1 MGQRTLRARP
11 GSSHPSGAEI
21 NAPEEVA
28 PMRKWLVLAAL
39 AFPALAAQPATQPVP
54 PAVQAAAPAAPANPF
69 FAEWTT
75 PFGVPPFGAIEVAHY
90 MPAFTEG
97 ITRERAEV
105 AAIVKNPEPPT
116 FGNTVVALDGAGE
129 FLDRVQTVFY
139 GQLSAETSDA
149 LQAVAKD
156 VAPQLAALSDD
167 INLDPALFARV
178 KTVWEKRDAS
188 GLTAEQKKLVDE
200 TYKGF
205 VRGGANLDA
214 TGQERLRAINKELS
228 LEGLRFGDNVLRET
242 NAYRLV
248 IEKRDDLAGLPP
260 GVVNGAA
267 AAAKAAKLEGK
278 WVFTLQAPSIW
289 PFLQY
294 ADNRELR
301 RQILTAYIT
310 RCDHGD
316 ASDNKAILAKLAAL
330 RYEKAKLLGFPT
342 WANFVLDRNMAKTP
356 DKVYGLL
363 DRLWTPALA
372 VAHQEAADLQAAIDA
387 DGQTFKLEPWDWRYY
402 SERVKKARYD
412 FDEEAL
418 RPYFKLDNVRDGAF
432 YVANKLYGITF
443 TERTDIPKYH
453 SEVRTFEVKDADGSF
468 LGVFMTDYYPR
479 PGKRGGA
486 WSGRYRDQWFK
497 DGKDVRPIVV
507 NVCNFSRPAGDAPAL
522 LSLEEA
528 ETLFHEFG
536 HGLHSLLSRVHY
548 HGVARVPRDFV
559 ELPSQIME
567 NWVLEP
573 EVLKVYAKHWKTGAV
588 IPAELVA
595 KVGRARKFNQGFATV
610 EYLAASYLDMDWHT
624 VTDAKERDATAFE
637 NAAMAKIHMPP
648 EIVVRYRSPY
658 FSHIFGPGGG
668 YSAGYYSYIWAEVLV
683 ADAFQAFAERGIFDQ
698 ATARSFRTNILE
710 RPGTGDV
717 MEAYVRFRGHEP
729 SVQPL
734 LAKRGLTATPA
745 APATK

>member
-1 MGQRTLRARP
+1 
-11 GSSHPSGAEI
+11 
-21 NAPEEVA
+21 
-28 PMRKWLVLAAL
+28 MRKWFVLAVLAAVAL
-39 AFPALAAQPATQPVP
+39 PAVAAQPATQPVP
-54 PAVQAAAPAAPANPF
+54 PAAKAAAPAAAANPF

-75 PFGVPPFGAIEVAHY
+75 PFGVPPFGEIRVEHYLPAIK
-90 MPAFTEG
+90 EG
-97 ITRERAEV
+97 IARERAEV
-105 AAIVKNPEPPT
+105 AAIAKNPEAPT
-116 FGNTVVALDGAGE
+116 FANTVAALDGVGE
-129 FLDRVQTVFY
+129 FLDRVDAVFY
-139 GQLSAETSDA
+139 GQLSAESSPQ
-149 LQAVAKD
+149 LQAVAKEA
-156 VAPQLAALSDD
+156 APLLTALGDD
-167 INLDPALFARV
+167 INLDPVLFARV
-178 KTVWEKRDAS
+178 KAVWEKREAL
-188 GLTAEQKKLVDE
+188 GLTGEQKKLVDDA
-200 TYKGF
+200 YQDF

-214 TGQERLRAINKELS
+214 AGQARLRAINKELS
-228 LEGLRFGDNVLRET
+228 LEGLKFGDNVLRET

-248 IEKRDDLAGLPP
+248 IDKPADLAGLPP
-260 GVVNGAA
+260 GVVNAAA
-267 AAAKAAKLEGK
+267 AAAKAAKLDGK

-301 RQILTAYIT
+301 RQILTAYTT

-316 ASDNKAILAKLAAL
+316 ASDNKAVLAKLVAL
-330 RYEKAKLLGFPT
+330 REEKAKLLGFAT

-363 DRLWTPALA
+363 DQLWTPALA
-372 VAHQEAADLQAAIDA
+372 VAGREAADLQAAIAA
-387 DGQTFKLEPWDWRYY
+387 DGQEFKLEPWDWRYY
-402 SERVKKARYD
+402 SEKVKKARYD

-418 RPYFKLDNVRDGAF
+418 RPYFRLENVRDGAF

-443 TERTDIPKYH
+443 TERHDIPKYH
-453 SEVRTFEVKDADGSF
+453 PEVRTFEVKDADGSF
-468 LGVFMTDYYPR
+468 LGVFMTDYHPR

-486 WSGRYRDQWFK
+486 WSGRYRGQWFK
-497 DGKDVRPIVV
+497 DGKDIRPIVV
-507 NVCNFSRPAGDAPAL
+507 NVCNFSRPTGDAPAL

-548 HGVARVPRDFV
+548 HGAARVPRDFV

-573 EVLKVYAKHWKTGAV
+573 EVLKVYAKHWKTGEV

-595 KVGRARKFNQGFATV
+595 KVERARKFNQGFATV

-624 VTDAKERDATAFE
+624 VTDATPRDATAFE
-637 NAAMAKIHMPP
+637 NAAMAKIHEPA

-698 ATARSFRTNILE
+698 ATARSFRANILE
-710 RPGTGDV
+710 RPGTGDA

-734 LAKRGLTATPA
+734 LVKRGLAPE
-745 APATK
+745 PATAGRE